1 MNKRLCSLSVLTLL
15 TACATQPEPDKTVYL
30 PQHLDAISA
39 IQRSDIVQYGE
50 SEIPV
55 IATGAYRP
63 SKTGIVL
70 PEFEK
75 GDIRHIYFD
84 TNSSTITMNGT
95 AELSGSLPPD
105 LRRVHLRGYAD
116 PRGSQI
122 DNLRLSQERVQAA
135 RQYLLNKGASVL
147 STQFYGE
154 DALPER

>member
-1 MNKRLCSLSVLTLL
+1 MFFSVLLFL
-15 TACATQPEPDKTVYL
+15 TACAAPEPDKTVYL
-30 PQHLDAISA
+30 PQHITGMPM
-39 IQRSDIVQYGE
+39 IQVSDIVQYGE
-50 SEIPV
+50 SEMPV
-55 IATGAYRP
+55 ISTGQYRP
-63 SKTGIVL
+63 AQTGIVL

-122 DNLRLSQERVQAA
+122 DNLRLSQERVDAA
-135 RQYLLNKGASVL
+135 RQYLLNKGASVS

-154 DALPER
+154 DALPEY

>member
-1 MNKRLCSLSVLTLL
+1 MNKPFTLILVALAL
-15 TACATQPEPDKTVYL
+15 TACAKPEPDKTVYL
-30 PQHLDAISA
+30 PQHITGMPM
-39 IQRSDIVQYGE
+39 IQVSDIVQYGE
-50 SEIPV
+50 SEMPV
-55 IATGAYRP
+55 ISTGVYRP

-84 TNSSTITMNGT
+84 TARADITPSGA

-135 RQYLLNKGASVL
+135 KQYMQGKGAKVSQ
-147 STQFYGE
+147 TEFFGE
-154 DALPER
+154 DALPEY